1 MCMNANVVYIL
12 VVLILTWI
20 YFQTRSLK
28 SNEDEYFVLN
38 KSEGVFGLSL
48 SFYASGMG
56 LWILTSPAEVAWYGL
71 GYDIYGYALSAATP
85 FVLIYIF
92 GPKIADLLP
101 NGATLAQF
109 VETKYGNIAQKIVS
123 VVAVIYMGAFLV
135 AEFASISF
143 VFESI
148 SSVRGVLVSL
158 LIAITTLAYL
168 FRHGFKASYFTD
180 RIQSY
185 GIIFLLAIVLMIWF
199 SQNSISDIVSLAN
212 SGGLNSFETFSLK
225 SALAVIIAVTAAEVF
240 SMGYWQRTFSAENS
254 KVIKQ
259 ASIYSGTGAFLT
271 ILILGIG
278 GAVGAGKG
286 LEVPALSF
294 IDQLELNNF
303 TIMLLISLATLLVTS
318 SIDTLENAIASTIS
332 LDIIKKKSEEAKLI
346 TLLVVGIAL
355 IISNEVTSIFN
366 VFLVADLFAACL
378 VFPAFY
384 RIKKSSKD
392 ILLVVPFVGSLIS
405 AYIFRYVSINPQLN
419 PGGVFIPTDLYG
431 LADLNTF
438 AVALLSSM
446 VITVVADKVIKYN

>member
-1 MCMNANVVYIL
+1 MNANVVYFIII
-12 VVLILTWI
+12 LILTWI
-20 YFQTRSLK
+20 YFQTRNLK

-38 KSEGVFGLSL
+38 KSEGVLGLSL

-92 GPKIADLLP
+92 GPKIAELLP

-109 VETKYGNIAQKIVS
+109 VETKYGTIAQKIVS
-123 VVAVIYMGAFLV
+123 VVAVIYMGAFLI

-158 LIAITTLAYL
+158 LVAITTLAYL

-185 GIIFLLAIVLMIWF
+185 GIIFLLATVLMIWF
-199 SQNSISDIVSLAN
+199 SQNSFSDIISLAN

-286 LEVPALSF
+286 LEIPALSF

-303 TIMLLISLATLLVTS
+303 TILLLISLATLLVTS

-405 AYIFRYVSINPQLN
+405 AYIYRYVSIDPQLN

-446 VITVVADKVIKYN
+446 VITLVADKVIK

>member
-1 MCMNANVVYIL
+1 MNANVVYLI
-12 VVLILTWI
+12 VVLILAWI

-28 SNEDEYFVLN
+28 SNENEYFVLN
-38 KSEGVFGLSL
+38 KSEGVLGLSL

-85 FVLIYIF
+85 FILIYIF

-109 VETKYGNIAQKIVS
+109 VETKYGSIAQKIVS
-123 VVAVIYMGAFLV
+123 IVAVIYMGAFLI

-148 SSVRGVLVSL
+148 SSVRGILISL

-180 RIQSY
+180 RLQSY
-185 GIIFLLAIVLMIWF
+185 GIILLLAIVITIWL
-199 SQNSISDIVSLAN
+199 SQNSLSDLVTYAN
-212 SGGLNSFETFSLK
+212 AGGLSSFETFSLK

-254 KVIKQ
+254 KAIKQ
-259 ASIYSGTGAFLT
+259 ASIFSGIGAFLT

-286 LEVPALSF
+286 IESPSLSF
-294 IDQLELNNF
+294 IEQLDLNNF
-303 TIMLLISLATLLVTS
+303 TIILLVSLATLLVTS

-332 LDIIKKKSEEAKLI
+332 LDILKKKSEEAKLT
-346 TLLVVGIAL
+346 TLLVVCIAL
-355 IISNEVTSIFN
+355 VISIEVTSIFN

-392 ILLVVPFVGSLIS
+392 ILLLIPFVGSLIS
-405 AYIFRYVSINPQLN
+405 VYVYRYLFIDLQVN
-419 PGGVFIPTDLYG
+419 PGGIFIPTDLYG

-438 AVALLSSM
+438 AIGLLSSM
-446 VITVVADKVIKYN
+446 VITLVADKAIK

>member
-1 MCMNANVVYIL
+1 MNENAIYLI

-28 SNEDEYFVLN
+28 SNENEYFVLN
-38 KSEGVFGLSL
+38 KSEGVLGLSL

-85 FVLIYIF
+85 FILIYIF

-101 NGATLAQF
+101 KGATLAQF

-123 VVAVIYMGAFLV
+123 IVAVIYMGAFLI

-148 SSVRGVLVSL
+148 SSVRGILISL
-158 LIAITTLAYL
+158 LIGITTLAYL

-180 RIQSY
+180 RLQSY
-185 GIIFLLAIVLMIWF
+185 GIILLLAIVLTIWL
-199 SQNSISDIVSLAN
+199 SQNSLSELVTFAN
-212 SGGLNSFETFSLK
+212 AGGLNSFETFSLK

-254 KVIKQ
+254 KAIKQ
-259 ASIYSGTGAFLT
+259 ASIFSGIGAFLT

-286 LEVPALSF
+286 IESPALSF
-294 IDQLELNNF
+294 IEQLDLNNF
-303 TIMLLISLATLLVTS
+303 TIILLVSLATLLVTS

-332 LDIIKKKSEEAKLI
+332 LDILKKKTEEAKLI
-346 TLLVVGIAL
+346 TLLVVCVAL
-355 IISNEVTSIFN
+355 VVSIEVTSIFN

-384 RIKKSSKD
+384 RVKKSSKD
-392 ILLVVPFVGSLIS
+392 ILLIVPFVGSLIS
-405 AYIFRYVSINPQLN
+405 VYLFRYLFIDLQINS
-419 PGGVFIPTDLYG
+419 GGIFIPTDLYG

-438 AVALLSSM
+438 AIGLLSSI
-446 VITVVADKVIKYN
+446 VITLVADKAIK

>member
-1 MCMNANVVYIL
+1 MNANVVYFIII
-12 VVLILTWI
+12 LILTWI
-20 YFQTRSLK
+20 YFQTRNLK

-38 KSEGVFGLSL
+38 KSEGVLGLSL

-92 GPKIADLLP
+92 GPKIAVLLP

-109 VETKYGNIAQKIVS
+109 VETKYGIIAQKIVS
-123 VVAVIYMGAFLV
+123 VVAVIYMGAFLI

-199 SQNSISDIVSLAN
+199 SQNSFSDIISLAN

-405 AYIFRYVSINPQLN
+405 AYIFRYVSIDPKLN

-446 VITVVADKVIKYN
+446 VITLVADKVIK

>member
-1 MCMNANVVYIL
+1 MNANVVYLI

-28 SNEDEYFVLN
+28 SNENEYFVLN
-38 KSEGVFGLSL
+38 KSEGVLGLSL

-85 FVLIYIF
+85 FILIYIF

-101 NGATLAQF
+101 KGATLAQF

-123 VVAVIYMGAFLV
+123 IVAVIYMGAFLI

-148 SSVRGVLVSL
+148 SSVRGILISL

-180 RIQSY
+180 RLQSY
-185 GIIFLLAIVLMIWF
+185 GIILLLAIVLTIWL
-199 SQNSISDIVSLAN
+199 SQNSLSELVTYAN
-212 SGGLNSFETFSLK
+212 AGGLSSFETFSLK

-254 KVIKQ
+254 KAIKQ
-259 ASIYSGTGAFLT
+259 ASIFSGIGAFLT

-286 LEVPALSF
+286 IESPALSF
-294 IDQLELNNF
+294 IEQLDLNNF
-303 TIMLLISLATLLVTS
+303 TIILLVSLATLLVTS

-332 LDIIKKKSEEAKLI
+332 LDILKKKSEEAKLI
-346 TLLVVGIAL
+346 TLLVVCVSL
-355 IISNEVTSIFN
+355 VISIEVTSIFN

-392 ILLVVPFVGSLIS
+392 ILLIIPFVGSLIS
-405 AYIFRYVSINPQLN
+405 VYVYRYLFIDLQVN

-438 AVALLSSM
+438 AIGLLSSM
-446 VITVVADKVIKYN
+446 VITLVADKAIK

>member
-1 MCMNANVVYIL
+1 MNANVVYLI
-12 VVLILTWI
+12 VVLILAWI

-28 SNEDEYFVLN
+28 SNENEYFVLN
-38 KSEGVFGLSL
+38 KSEGVLGLSL

-56 LWILTSPAEVAWYGL
+56 LWILTSPAEVAWYGV
-71 GYDIYGYALSAATP
+71 GYEIYGYALSAATP
-85 FVLIYIF
+85 FILIYIF

-109 VETKYGNIAQKIVS
+109 VETKYGSIAQKIVS
-123 VVAVIYMGAFLV
+123 IVAVIYMGAFLI

-148 SSVRGVLVSL
+148 SSVRGILISL

-180 RIQSY
+180 RLQSY
-185 GIIFLLAIVLMIWF
+185 GIILLLAIVITIWL
-199 SQNSISDIVSLAN
+199 SQNSLSDLVTYAN
-212 SGGLNSFETFSLK
+212 AGGLSSFETFSLK

-254 KVIKQ
+254 KAIKQ
-259 ASIYSGTGAFLT
+259 ASIFSGIGAFLT

-286 LEVPALSF
+286 IESPSLSF
-294 IDQLELNNF
+294 IEQLDLNNF
-303 TIMLLISLATLLVTS
+303 TIILLVSLATLLVTS

-332 LDIIKKKSEEAKLI
+332 LDILKKKSEEAKLT
-346 TLLVVGIAL
+346 TLLVVCIAL
-355 IISNEVTSIFN
+355 VISIEVTSIFN

-392 ILLVVPFVGSLIS
+392 ILLLIPFVGSLIS
-405 AYIFRYVSINPQLN
+405 VYVYRYLFIDLQVN
-419 PGGVFIPTDLYG
+419 PGGIFIPTDLYG

-438 AVALLSSM
+438 AIGLLSSM
-446 VITVVADKVIKYN
+446 VITLVADKAIK

>member
-1 MCMNANVVYIL
+1 MNANVVYLI

-28 SNEDEYFVLN
+28 SSEDEYFVLN
-38 KSEGVFGLSL
+38 KSEGVLGLSL

-85 FVLIYIF
+85 FILIYIF

-101 NGATLAQF
+101 KGATLAQF

-123 VVAVIYMGAFLV
+123 IVAVIYMGAFLI

-148 SSVRGVLVSL
+148 SSVRGILISL

-180 RIQSY
+180 RLQSY
-185 GIIFLLAIVLMIWF
+185 GIILLLAIVLTIWL
-199 SQNSISDIVSLAN
+199 SQNSLSELVTYAN
-212 SGGLNSFETFSLK
+212 AGGLSSFETFSLK

-254 KVIKQ
+254 KAIKQ
-259 ASIYSGTGAFLT
+259 ASIFSGIGAFLT

-286 LEVPALSF
+286 IESPALSF
-294 IDQLELNNF
+294 IEQLDLNNF
-303 TIMLLISLATLLVTS
+303 TIILLVSLATLLVTS

-332 LDIIKKKSEEAKLI
+332 LDILKKKSEEAKLI
-346 TLLVVGIAL
+346 TLLVVC
-355 IISNEVTSIFN
+355 ISLVISIEVTSIFN

-392 ILLVVPFVGSLIS
+392 ILLIIPFIGSLMS
-405 AYIFRYVSINPQLN
+405 VYVYRYLFIDLQVN

-438 AVALLSSM
+438 AIGLLSSM
-446 VITVVADKVIKYN
+446 VITLVADKAIK

>member
-1 MCMNANVVYIL
+1 MNENVIYLII
-12 VVLILTWI
+12 VLILTWI
-20 YFQTRSLK
+20 YFQTRRLK
-28 SNEDEYFVLN
+28 SNENEYFVLN
-38 KSEGVFGLSL
+38 KSEGVLGLSL

-85 FVLIYIF
+85 FILIYIF

-101 NGATLAQF
+101 KGATLAQF

-123 VVAVIYMGAFLV
+123 IVAVIYMGAFLI

-148 SSVRGVLVSL
+148 SSVRGILISL

-180 RIQSY
+180 RLQSY
-185 GIIFLLAIVLMIWF
+185 GIILLLAIVFTIWL
-199 SQNSISDIVSLAN
+199 SQNNLSEIITFAN
-212 SGGLNSFETFSLK
+212 AGGLSSFETFSLK

-254 KVIKQ
+254 KAIKQ
-259 ASIYSGTGAFLT
+259 ASVFSGIGAFLT
-271 ILILGIG
+271 ILLLGIG

-286 LEVPALSF
+286 IESPSLSF
-294 IDQLELNNF
+294 IEQLDLNNF
-303 TIMLLISLATLLVTS
+303 TIILLVSLATLLVTS

-332 LDIIKKKSEEAKLI
+332 LDILKKKSEEAKLI
-346 TLLVVGIAL
+346 TLLVVCIAL
-355 IISNEVTSIFN
+355 VISIEVTSIFN

-392 ILLVVPFVGSLIS
+392 ILLIIPFVGSLIS
-405 AYIFRYVSINPQLN
+405 VYVYRYLFIDTQVN

-438 AVALLSSM
+438 AIGLLSSM
-446 VITVVADKVIKYN
+446 VITLVADKVIK

>member
-1 MCMNANVVYIL
+1 MNANVVYLI

-28 SNEDEYFVLN
+28 SNENEYFVLN
-38 KSEGVFGLSL
+38 KSEGVLGLSL

-85 FVLIYIF
+85 FILIYIF

-101 NGATLAQF
+101 KGATLAQF
-109 VETKYGNIAQKIVS
+109 VETKYGIIAQKIVS
-123 VVAVIYMGAFLV
+123 IVAVIYMGAFLI

-148 SSVRGVLVSL
+148 SSVRGILISL

-180 RIQSY
+180 RLQSY
-185 GIIFLLAIVLMIWF
+185 GIILLLAIVLTIWL
-199 SQNSISDIVSLAN
+199 SQNSLSELVTYAN
-212 SGGLNSFETFSLK
+212 AGGLSTFETFSLK

-254 KVIKQ
+254 KAIKQ
-259 ASIYSGTGAFLT
+259 ASVFSGIGAFLT

-286 LEVPALSF
+286 IESPALSF
-294 IDQLELNNF
+294 IEQLDLNNF
-303 TIMLLISLATLLVTS
+303 TIILLVSLATLLVTS

-332 LDIIKKKSEEAKLI
+332 LDILKKKSEEAKLI
-346 TLLVVGIAL
+346 TLLIVC
-355 IISNEVTSIFN
+355 ISLVISIEVTSIFN

-392 ILLVVPFVGSLIS
+392 ILLIIPFIGSLIS
-405 AYIFRYVSINPQLN
+405 VYVYRYLFIDLQVN

-438 AVALLSSM
+438 AIGLLSSM
-446 VITVVADKVIKYN
+446 VITLVADKAIK

>member
-1 MCMNANVVYIL
+1 MNANVIYLI

-28 SNEDEYFVLN
+28 SSEDEYFVLN
-38 KSEGVFGLSL
+38 KSEGVLGLSL

-85 FVLIYIF
+85 FILIYIF

-101 NGATLAQF
+101 KGATLAQF

-123 VVAVIYMGAFLV
+123 IVAVIYMGAFLI

-148 SSVRGVLVSL
+148 SSVRGVLISL

-180 RIQSY
+180 RLQSY
-185 GIIFLLAIVLMIWF
+185 GIILLLAIVLTIWL
-199 SQNSISDIVSLAN
+199 SQNSLSELVTYAN
-212 SGGLNSFETFSLK
+212 AGGLSSFETFSLK

-254 KVIKQ
+254 KAIKQ
-259 ASIYSGTGAFLT
+259 ASIFSGIGAFLT

-286 LEVPALSF
+286 IESPALSF
-294 IDQLELNNF
+294 IEQLDLNNF
-303 TIMLLISLATLLVTS
+303 TIILLVSLATLLVTS

-332 LDIIKKKSEEAKLI
+332 LDILKKKSEEAKLI
-346 TLLVVGIAL
+346 TLLVVCIAL
-355 IISNEVTSIFN
+355 VISIEVTSIFN

-392 ILLVVPFVGSLIS
+392 ILLIIPFVGSLIS
-405 AYIFRYVSINPQLN
+405 VYVYRYLFIDLQVN

-438 AVALLSSM
+438 AIGLLSSM
-446 VITVVADKVIKYN
+446 VITLVADKAIK

>member
-1 MCMNANVVYIL
+1 MNANIVYLI

-28 SNEDEYFVLN
+28 SNENEYFVLN
-38 KSEGVFGLSL
+38 KSEGVLGLSL

-85 FVLIYIF
+85 FILIYIF

-101 NGATLAQF
+101 KGATLAQF

-123 VVAVIYMGAFLV
+123 IVAVIYMGAFLI

-148 SSVRGVLVSL
+148 SSVRGILISL

-180 RIQSY
+180 RLQSY
-185 GIIFLLAIVLMIWF
+185 GIILLLAIVLNIWL
-199 SQNSISDIVSLAN
+199 SQNTLSQLVTFAN
-212 SGGLNSFETFSLK
+212 TGGLNSFETFSLK

-254 KVIKQ
+254 KAIKQ
-259 ASIYSGTGAFLT
+259 ASIFSGIGAFLT

-286 LEVPALSF
+286 IESPALSF
-294 IDQLELNNF
+294 IEQLDLNNF
-303 TIMLLISLATLLVTS
+303 TIILLVSLATLLVTS

-332 LDIIKKKSEEAKLI
+332 LDILKKKSEEAKLI
-346 TLLVVGIAL
+346 TLLVVC
-355 IISNEVTSIFN
+355 ISLVISIEVTSIFN

-392 ILLVVPFVGSLIS
+392 ILLIIPFVGSLIS
-405 AYIFRYVSINPQLN
+405 VYVYRYLFIDLQVN

-438 AVALLSSM
+438 AIGLLSSM
-446 VITVVADKVIKYN
+446 VITLVADKAIK

>member
-1 MCMNANVVYIL
+1 MNANVVYLI

-28 SNEDEYFVLN
+28 SNENEYFVLN
-38 KSEGVFGLSL
+38 KSEGVLGLSL

-85 FVLIYIF
+85 FILIYIF

-101 NGATLAQF
+101 KGATLAQF

-123 VVAVIYMGAFLV
+123 IVAVIYMGAFLI

-148 SSVRGVLVSL
+148 SSVRGILISL

-180 RIQSY
+180 RLQSY
-185 GIIFLLAIVLMIWF
+185 GIILLLAIVLTIWL
-199 SQNSISDIVSLAN
+199 SQNSLSELVTYAN
-212 SGGLNSFETFSLK
+212 AGGLGSFETFSLK

-259 ASIYSGTGAFLT
+259 ASIFSGIVAFLT

-286 LEVPALSF
+286 IESPALSF
-294 IDQLELNNF
+294 IEQLDLNNF
-303 TIMLLISLATLLVTS
+303 TIILLVSLATLLVTS

-332 LDIIKKKSEEAKLI
+332 LDILKKKSEEAKLI
-346 TLLVVGIAL
+346 TLLVVC
-355 IISNEVTSIFN
+355 ISFVISIEVTSIFN

-392 ILLVVPFVGSLIS
+392 ILLIIPFVGSLIS
-405 AYIFRYVSINPQLN
+405 VYVYRYLFIDLQVN

-438 AVALLSSM
+438 AIGLLSSM
-446 VITVVADKVIKYN
+446 VITLVADKAIK

>member
-1 MCMNANVVYIL
+1 MNANVVYLTIII
-12 VVLILTWI
+12 ILTWI
-20 YFQTRSLK
+20 YFQTRNLK

-38 KSEGVFGLSL
+38 KSEGVLGLSL

-92 GPKIADLLP
+92 GPKIAELLP

-109 VETKYGNIAQKIVS
+109 VETKYGIIAQKIVS
-123 VVAVIYMGAFLV
+123 VVAVIYMGAFLI

-199 SQNSISDIVSLAN
+199 SQNSFSDIISLAN

-303 TIMLLISLATLLVTS
+303 TILLLISLATLLVTS

-405 AYIFRYVSINPQLN
+405 AYIFRYVSIDPQLN

-446 VITVVADKVIKYN
+446 VITLVADKVIK

>member
-1 MCMNANVVYIL
+1 
-12 VVLILTWI
+12 
-20 YFQTRSLK
+20 
-28 SNEDEYFVLN
+28 
-38 KSEGVFGLSL
+38 
-48 SFYASGMG
+48 MG

-109 VETKYGNIAQKIVS
+109 VETRYGNISQKIVS
-123 VVAVIYMGAFLV
+123 LVAVIYMGAFLI

-185 GIIFLLAIVLMIWF
+185 GIIFLLAIVLIIWL

-212 SGGLNSFETFSLK
+212 AGGLNSFESFSLK

-254 KVIKQ
+254 KAIKQ
-259 ASIYSGTGAFLT
+259 ASIYSGAGAFLT

-303 TIMLLISLATLLVTS
+303 TILLLISLATLLVTS

-355 IISNEVTSIFN
+355 IISIEVTSIFN

-392 ILLVVPFVGSLIS
+392 ILLIIPFVGSLIS
-405 AYIFRYVSINPQLN
+405 VYVYRYLFLDLQVN

-438 AVALLSSM
+438 AIALLSSM
-446 VITVVADKVIKYN
+446 VITLVADKVIK

>member
-1 MCMNANVVYIL
+1 MNANVIYLI

-38 KSEGVFGLSL
+38 KSEGVLGLSL

-71 GYDIYGYALSAATP
+71 GYDIYGYALSSATP
-85 FVLIYIF
+85 FILIYIF
-92 GPKIADLLP
+92 GPKIANLLP
-101 NGATLAQF
+101 KGATLAQF

-123 VVAVIYMGAFLV
+123 IVAVIYMGAFLI

-148 SSVRGVLVSL
+148 SSVRGVLISL
-158 LIAITTLAYL
+158 LIAIITLAYL

-180 RIQSY
+180 RLQSY
-185 GIIFLLAIVLMIWF
+185 GIILLLAIVLTIWL
-199 SQNSISDIVSLAN
+199 SQNSLSELVTYAN
-212 SGGLNSFETFSLK
+212 AGGLSTFETFSLK

-254 KVIKQ
+254 KAIKQ
-259 ASIYSGTGAFLT
+259 ASIFSGIGAFLT

-286 LEVPALSF
+286 IESPALSF
-294 IDQLELNNF
+294 IEQLDLNNF
-303 TIMLLISLATLLVTS
+303 TIILLVSLATLLVTS

-332 LDIIKKKSEEAKLI
+332 LDILKKKSEEAKLI
-346 TLLVVGIAL
+346 TLLVVC
-355 IISNEVTSIFN
+355 ISLVISIEVTSIFN

-392 ILLVVPFVGSLIS
+392 SLLIIPFIGSLIS
-405 AYIFRYVSINPQLN
+405 VYVYRYLFIDLQVN

-438 AVALLSSM
+438 AIGLVSSM
-446 VITVVADKVIKYN
+446 VITLVADKAIK

>member
-1 MCMNANVVYIL
+1 MNANVIYLI
-12 VVLILTWI
+12 VVLILTWV

-28 SNEDEYFVLN
+28 SSEDEYFVLN
-38 KSEGVFGLSL
+38 KSEGVIGLSL

-85 FVLIYIF
+85 FILIYIF

-101 NGATLAQF
+101 KGATLAQF
-109 VETKYGNIAQKIVS
+109 VETKYGSIAQKIVS
-123 VVAVIYMGAFLV
+123 IVAVIYMGAFLI

-148 SSVRGVLVSL
+148 SSVRGILISL

-180 RIQSY
+180 RLQSY
-185 GIIFLLAIVLMIWF
+185 GIILLLAIVLTIWL
-199 SQNSISDIVSLAN
+199 SQNSLSELVTFAN
-212 SGGLNSFETFSLK
+212 AGGLNSFESFSFK

-254 KVIKQ
+254 KAIKQ
-259 ASIYSGTGAFLT
+259 ASIFSGIGAFLT

-286 LEVPALSF
+286 IESPALSF
-294 IDQLELNNF
+294 IEQLDLNNF
-303 TIMLLISLATLLVTS
+303 TIILLVSLATLLVTS

-332 LDIIKKKSEEAKLI
+332 LDILKKKSEEAKLI
-346 TLLVVGIAL
+346 TLLVVCIAL
-355 IISNEVTSIFN
+355 VISIEVTSIFN

-392 ILLVVPFVGSLIS
+392 ILLIIPFVGSLIS
-405 AYIFRYVSINPQLN
+405 VYVYRYLFIDLQVN

-438 AVALLSSM
+438 AIGLLSSM
-446 VITVVADKVIKYN
+446 VITLVADKAIK

>member
-1 MCMNANVVYIL
+1 MNANVVYLI

-28 SNEDEYFVLN
+28 SSEDEYFVLN
-38 KSEGVFGLSL
+38 KSEGVLGLSL

-85 FVLIYIF
+85 FILIYIF

-101 NGATLAQF
+101 KGATLAQF

-123 VVAVIYMGAFLV
+123 VVAVIYMGAFLI

-148 SSVRGVLVSL
+148 SSVRGILISL

-180 RIQSY
+180 RLQSY
-185 GIIFLLAIVLMIWF
+185 GIILLLAIVLTIWL
-199 SQNSISDIVSLAN
+199 SQNSLSELVTYAN
-212 SGGLNSFETFSLK
+212 AGGLNSFETFSLK

-240 SMGYWQRTFSAENS
+240 SMGYWQRTFSAVDETT
-254 KVIKQ
+254 IKK
-259 ASIYSGTGAFLT
+259 ASVYSGLGVFIT
-271 ILILGIG
+271 ILLLGVA

-286 LEVPALSF
+286 LETPTLSF
-294 IDQLELNNF
+294 IDQLSLNSL
-303 TIMLLISLATLLVTS
+303 TVLVLISLATLLVTS
-318 SIDTLENAIASTIS
+318 SVDTLENAISSTIS
-332 LDIIKKKSEEAKLI
+332 IDIVKKGSKEANNI
-346 TLLVVGIAL
+346 TLGVVVLAL
-355 IISNEVTSIFN
+355 FASTRVTNIFT
-366 VFLVADLFAACL
+366 VFLVADLFATSL

-384 RIKKSSKD
+384 KIKKASKNMM
-392 ILLVVPFVGSLIS
+392 LVVPFSGSLVS
-405 AYIFRYVSINPQLN
+405 VFLYRYLFIDLQEN
-419 PGGVFIPTDLYG
+419 PGGLFVPTDLYG

-438 AVALLSSM
+438 AVALLSS
-446 VITVVADKVIKYN
+446 VIFTLVMDKFNK

>member
-1 MCMNANVVYIL
+1 MNANIVYLI

-28 SNEDEYFVLN
+28 SNENEYFVLN
-38 KSEGVFGLSL
+38 KSEGVLGLSL

-85 FVLIYIF
+85 FILIYIF

-101 NGATLAQF
+101 KGATLAQF
-109 VETKYGNIAQKIVS
+109 VETKYGSIAQKIVS
-123 VVAVIYMGAFLV
+123 IVAVIYMGAFLI

-148 SSVRGVLVSL
+148 SSVRGILISL

-180 RIQSY
+180 RLQSY
-185 GIIFLLAIVLMIWF
+185 GIILLLAIVLTIWL
-199 SQNSISDIVSLAN
+199 SQNSLSELVTYAN
-212 SGGLNSFETFSLK
+212 AGGLSSFETFSLK

-259 ASIYSGTGAFLT
+259 ASIFSGIGAFLT

-286 LEVPALSF
+286 IESPALSF
-294 IDQLELNNF
+294 IEQLDLNNF
-303 TIMLLISLATLLVTS
+303 TIILLVSLATLLVTS

-332 LDIIKKKSEEAKLI
+332 LDILKKKSEEAKLI
-346 TLLVVGIAL
+346 TLLVVCVSL
-355 IISNEVTSIFN
+355 VISIEVTSIFN

-392 ILLVVPFVGSLIS
+392 ILLIIPFVGSLIS
-405 AYIFRYVSINPQLN
+405 VYVYRYLFIDLQVN

-438 AVALLSSM
+438 AIGLLSSM
-446 VITVVADKVIKYN
+446 VITLVADKAIK

>member
-1 MCMNANVVYIL
+1 MNANVVYLI

-38 KSEGVFGLSL
+38 KSEGVLGLSL

-85 FVLIYIF
+85 FILIYIF

-101 NGATLAQF
+101 KGATLAQF

-123 VVAVIYMGAFLV
+123 IVAVIYMGAFLI

-148 SSVRGVLVSL
+148 SSVRGILISL

-180 RIQSY
+180 RLQSY
-185 GIIFLLAIVLMIWF
+185 GIILLLAIVLTIWL
-199 SQNSISDIVSLAN
+199 SQNSLSELVTYAN
-212 SGGLNSFETFSLK
+212 AGGLSSFETFSLK

-254 KVIKQ
+254 KAIKQ
-259 ASIYSGTGAFLT
+259 ASIFSGIGAFLT

-286 LEVPALSF
+286 IESPALSF
-294 IDQLELNNF
+294 IEQLDLNNF
-303 TIMLLISLATLLVTS
+303 TIILLVSLATLLVTS

-332 LDIIKKKSEEAKLI
+332 LDILKKKSEEAKLI
-346 TLLVVGIAL
+346 TLLVVCVSL
-355 IISNEVTSIFN
+355 VISIEVTSIFN

-392 ILLVVPFVGSLIS
+392 ILLIIPFVGSLIS
-405 AYIFRYVSINPQLN
+405 VYVYRYLFIDLQVN

-438 AVALLSSM
+438 AIGLLSSM
-446 VITVVADKVIKYN
+446 VITLVADKAIK

>member
-1 MCMNANVVYIL
+1 MNANVIYLI

-28 SNEDEYFVLN
+28 SNENEYFVLN
-38 KSEGVFGLSL
+38 KSEGVLGLSL

-85 FVLIYIF
+85 FILIYIF

-101 NGATLAQF
+101 KGATLAQF

-123 VVAVIYMGAFLV
+123 IVAVIYMGAFLI

-148 SSVRGVLVSL
+148 SSVRGILISL

-180 RIQSY
+180 KLQSY
-185 GIIFLLAIVLMIWF
+185 GIILLLAIVLTIWL
-199 SQNSISDIVSLAN
+199 SQNSLSELVTFAN
-212 SGGLNSFETFSLK
+212 AGGLNSFETFSFK

-254 KVIKQ
+254 KAIKQ
-259 ASIYSGTGAFLT
+259 ASIFSGIGAFLT

-286 LEVPALSF
+286 IESPALSF
-294 IDQLELNNF
+294 IEQLDLNNF
-303 TIMLLISLATLLVTS
+303 TIILLVSLATLLVTS

-332 LDIIKKKSEEAKLI
+332 LDILKKKSEEAKLI
-346 TLLVVGIAL
+346 TLLVVC
-355 IISNEVTSIFN
+355 ISLVISIEVTSIFN

-392 ILLVVPFVGSLIS
+392 ILLIIPFVGSLIS
-405 AYIFRYVSINPQLN
+405 VYVYRYLFIDLQVN

-438 AVALLSSM
+438 AIGLLSSM
-446 VITVVADKVIKYN
+446 VITLVADKAIK

>member
-1 MCMNANVVYIL
+1 MNANVIYLI

-38 KSEGVFGLSL
+38 KSEGVLGLSL

-71 GYDIYGYALSAATP
+71 GFDIYGYALSSATP

-92 GPKIADLLP
+92 GPRIADLLP
-101 NGATLAQF
+101 KGATLAQF
-109 VETKYGNIAQKIVS
+109 VETKYGSIAQKIVS
-123 VVAVIYMGAFLV
+123 IVAVIYMGAFLI

-148 SSVRGVLVSL
+148 SSVRGILISL

-180 RIQSY
+180 RLQSY
-185 GIIFLLAIVLMIWF
+185 GIILLLAIVLTIWL
-199 SQNSISDIVSLAN
+199 SQNTLSELVTFAN
-212 SGGLNSFETFSLK
+212 AGGLNSFESFSLK

-254 KVIKQ
+254 KAIKQ
-259 ASIYSGTGAFLT
+259 ASIFSGIGAFLT

-286 LEVPALSF
+286 VESPALSF
-294 IDQLELNNF
+294 IEQLDLNNF
-303 TIMLLISLATLLVTS
+303 TIILLVSLATLLVTS

-332 LDIIKKKSEEAKLI
+332 LDILKKKSEEAKLI
-346 TLLVVGIAL
+346 TLLVVCIAL
-355 IISNEVTSIFN
+355 VISIEVTSIFN
-366 VFLVADLFAACL
+366 IFLVADLFAACL

-392 ILLVVPFVGSLIS
+392 ILLIIPFVGSLIS
-405 AYIFRYVSINPQLN
+405 VYVYRYLFIDLQVN

-438 AVALLSSM
+438 AIGLLSSM
-446 VITVVADKVIKYN
+446 VITLVADKAIK

>member
-1 MCMNANVVYIL
+1 MNANIVYLI
-12 VVLILTWI
+12 VILILTWI

-38 KSEGVFGLSL
+38 KSEGVLGLSL

-85 FVLIYIF
+85 FILIYIF

-101 NGATLAQF
+101 KGATLAQF

-123 VVAVIYMGAFLV
+123 IVAVIYMGAFLI
-135 AEFASISF
+135 AEFASIIF

-148 SSVRGVLVSL
+148 SSVRGILISL
-158 LIAITTLAYL
+158 LIGITTLAYL

-180 RIQSY
+180 RLQSF
-185 GIIFLLAIVLMIWF
+185 GIILLLSIVFSIWF
-199 SQNSISDIVSLAN
+199 SQNNLSEILTYAN
-212 SGGLNSFETFSLK
+212 AGGLNSFETFSLK

-254 KVIKQ
+254 KAIKQ
-259 ASIYSGTGAFLT
+259 ASIFSGIGAFLT

-286 LEVPALSF
+286 IESPGLSF
-294 IDQLELNNF
+294 IEQLDLNNF
-303 TIMLLISLATLLVTS
+303 SIILLVSLATLLVTS

-332 LDIIKKKSEEAKLI
+332 LDILKKKSEEAKLI
-346 TLLVVGIAL
+346 TLLVVCVAL
-355 IISNEVTSIFN
+355 VTSIEVTSIFN

-392 ILLVVPFVGSLIS
+392 IFLIVPFVGSLIS
-405 AYIFRYVSINPQLN
+405 VYLYRYLFIDLQVN
-419 PGGVFIPTDLYG
+419 PGGIFIPTDLYG

-438 AVALLSSM
+438 AIGLLSSM
-446 VITVVADKVIKYN
+446 VITLVADKAIK

>member
-1 MCMNANVVYIL
+1 MNANVVYLL

-185 GIIFLLAIVLMIWF
+185 GIIFLLAIVLMIWI

-259 ASIYSGTGAFLT
+259 ASVYSGAGAFLT
-271 ILILGIG
+271 ILILGVG

-286 LEVPALSF
+286 LEVPTLSF
-294 IDQLELNNF
+294 IDQLELNNL

-366 VFLVADLFAACL
+366 VFLVADLFATCL

-392 ILLVVPFVGSLIS
+392 VLLIVPFVGSLIS
-405 AYIFRYVSINPQLN
+405 VYTYRYLCIDSQLN
-419 PGGVFIPTDLYG
+419 PGGVFIPSDLYG

-438 AVALLSSM
+438 AIALLSSM
-446 VITVVADKVIKYN
+446 VITLVADKVIK

>member
-1 MCMNANVVYIL
+1 MNANVVYFIII
-12 VVLILTWI
+12 LILTWI
-20 YFQTRSLK
+20 YFQTRNLK

-38 KSEGVFGLSL
+38 KSEGVLGLSL

-92 GPKIADLLP
+92 GPKIAELLP

-109 VETKYGNIAQKIVS
+109 VETKYGIIAQKIVS
-123 VVAVIYMGAFLV
+123 VVAVIYMGAFLI

-148 SSVRGVLVSL
+148 STVRGVLVSL

-199 SQNSISDIVSLAN
+199 SQNSFSDIISLAN

-303 TIMLLISLATLLVTS
+303 TILLLISLATLLVTS

-405 AYIFRYVSINPQLN
+405 AYIFRYVSIDPQLN

-446 VITVVADKVIKYN
+446 VITLVADKVIKYN

>member
-1 MCMNANVVYIL
+1 MNANLVYLIII
-12 VVLILTWI
+12 LILTWI
-20 YFQTRSLK
+20 YFQTRNLK

-38 KSEGVFGLSL
+38 KSEGVLGLSL

-92 GPKIADLLP
+92 GPKIAELLP

-109 VETKYGNIAQKIVS
+109 VETKYGIIAQKIVS
-123 VVAVIYMGAFLV
+123 VVAVIYMGAFLI

-199 SQNSISDIVSLAN
+199 SQNSFSDIISLAN

-303 TIMLLISLATLLVTS
+303 TILLLISLATLLVTS

-378 VFPAFY
+378 VFPSFY

-392 ILLVVPFVGSLIS
+392 VLLIVPFVGSLIS
-405 AYIFRYVSINPQLN
+405 VYTYRYLSIDSQLN

-438 AVALLSSM
+438 AIALLSSM
-446 VITVVADKVIKYN
+446 VITLVADKVIK

>member
-1 MCMNANVVYIL
+1 MNANVVYLI
-12 VVLILTWI
+12 VVLILTWV

-28 SNEDEYFVLN
+28 SSEDEYFVLN
-38 KSEGVFGLSL
+38 KSEGVIGLSL

-71 GYDIYGYALSAATP
+71 GFDIYGYALSAATP

-101 NGATLAQF
+101 KGATLAQF
-109 VETKYGNIAQKIVS
+109 VETKYGSIAQKIVS
-123 VVAVIYMGAFLV
+123 IVAVIYMGAFLI

-148 SSVRGVLVSL
+148 SSVRGILISL

-180 RIQSY
+180 RLQSY
-185 GIIFLLAIVLMIWF
+185 GIILLLAIVLTIWL
-199 SQNSISDIVSLAN
+199 SQNSLSELVTFAN
-212 SGGLNSFETFSLK
+212 AGGLNSFESFSFK

-254 KVIKQ
+254 KAIKQ
-259 ASIYSGTGAFLT
+259 ASIFSGIGAFLT

-286 LEVPALSF
+286 IESPALSF
-294 IDQLELNNF
+294 IEQLDLNNF
-303 TIMLLISLATLLVTS
+303 TIILLVSLATLLVTS

-332 LDIIKKKSEEAKLI
+332 LDILKKKSEEAKLI
-346 TLLVVGIAL
+346 TLLVVCIAL
-355 IISNEVTSIFN
+355 VISIEVTSVFN
-366 VFLVADLFAACL
+366 VFLIADLFAACL

-392 ILLVVPFVGSLIS
+392 ILLIIPFVGSLIS
-405 AYIFRYVSINPQLN
+405 VYVYRYLFIDLQVN

-438 AVALLSSM
+438 AIGLLSSM
-446 VITVVADKVIKYN
+446 VITLVANKAIK

>member
-1 MCMNANVVYIL
+1 MNANVIYLI

-28 SNEDEYFVLN
+28 SSEDEYFVLN
-38 KSEGVFGLSL
+38 KSEGVLGLSL

-85 FVLIYIF
+85 FILIYIF

-101 NGATLAQF
+101 KGATLAQF

-123 VVAVIYMGAFLV
+123 IVAVIYMGAFLI

-148 SSVRGVLVSL
+148 SSVRGILISL

-180 RIQSY
+180 RLQSY
-185 GIIFLLAIVLMIWF
+185 GIILLLAIVFTIWL
-199 SQNSISDIVSLAN
+199 SQNSLSQLVTYAN
-212 SGGLNSFETFSLK
+212 AGGLSSFETFSFK

-254 KVIKQ
+254 KAIKQ
-259 ASIYSGTGAFLT
+259 ASIFSGIGAFLT

-286 LEVPALSF
+286 IESPALSF
-294 IDQLELNNF
+294 IEQLDLNNF
-303 TIMLLISLATLLVTS
+303 TIILLVSLATLLVTS

-332 LDIIKKKSEEAKLI
+332 LDILKKKSEEAKLI
-346 TLLVVGIAL
+346 TLLVVCIAL
-355 IISNEVTSIFN
+355 VISIEVTSIFN

-392 ILLVVPFVGSLIS
+392 ILLIIPFVGSLIS
-405 AYIFRYVSINPQLN
+405 VYVYRYLFIDLQVN

-438 AVALLSSM
+438 AIGLLSSM
-446 VITVVADKVIKYN
+446 VITLVADKAIK

>member
-1 MCMNANVVYIL
+1 MNENVIYLL

-28 SNEDEYFVLN
+28 SNENEYFVLN
-38 KSEGVFGLSL
+38 KSEGVLGLSL

-85 FVLIYIF
+85 FILIYIF

-101 NGATLAQF
+101 KGATLAQF

-123 VVAVIYMGAFLV
+123 IVAVIYMGAFLI

-148 SSVRGVLVSL
+148 SSVRGILISL

-180 RIQSY
+180 RLQSF
-185 GIIFLLAIVLMIWF
+185 GIILLLAIVLTIWL
-199 SQNSISDIVSLAN
+199 SQNSLSELVAYAN
-212 SGGLNSFETFSLK
+212 AGGLGSFETFSLK

-254 KVIKQ
+254 KAIKQ
-259 ASIYSGTGAFLT
+259 ASIFSGIGAFLT
-271 ILILGIG
+271 ILLLGIG

-286 LEVPALSF
+286 IESPALSF
-294 IDQLELNNF
+294 IEQLDLNNF
-303 TIMLLISLATLLVTS
+303 TIILLVSLATLLVTS

-332 LDIIKKKSEEAKLI
+332 LDILKKKSEEAKLI
-346 TLLVVGIAL
+346 TLLVVC
-355 IISNEVTSIFN
+355 ISLVISIEVTSIFN

-392 ILLVVPFVGSLIS
+392 ILLIIPFVGSLIS
-405 AYIFRYVSINPQLN
+405 VYVYRYLFIDLQVN

-438 AVALLSSM
+438 AIGLISSM
-446 VITVVADKVIKYN
+446 VITLVADKAMK